1 MSLSK
6 DGPKPII
13 TLTPLSAH
21 AWRRSVMAFLMV
33 PRSAPS
39 SRLKW
44 TYLRWRKRE
53 REVGQHTPHKMLLHV
68 CVLSQQQQQQVACRC
83 VCYHWLDP
91 MLRSRIAFWAVA
103 MERHTAERAAAA
115 VGVTMARAR
124 VGRAR
129 ENMLKEGREEDGCTR
144 GVCVSRRS
152 RCRFS
157 YFHICGKFLR
167 KKDTSATPP
176 RVRRPPPLLPYLVST
191 PFPHAFLSLF
201 RLGLSRVCLEG
212 CFL

>member
-1 MSLSK
+1 MSVVMSLSK

-21 AWRRSVMAFLMV
+21 AWRRSVMAFLIV

-53 REVGQHTPHKMLLHV
+53 REREVGQHTHHTTCCYTSV
-68 CVLSQQQQQQVACRC
+68 YCHIQQQQQQVACRC

-129 ENMLKEGREEDGCTR
+129 ENMLKEGREVGGMYKR
-144 GVCVSRRS
+144 GVCQDVKKISMS
-152 RCRFS
+152 IFIFS
-157 YFHICGKFLR
+157 HLW
-167 KKDTSATPP
+167 
-176 RVRRPPPLLPYLVST
+176 
-191 PFPHAFLSLF
+191 
-201 RLGLSRVCLEG
+201 
-212 CFL
+212 